1 MKVVYLRSKIMSLIF
16 RFLKNII
23 IYFSRQLVILISIIE
38 SRRLVSREVRAL
50 FFKRFNLVTRDGFT
64 YLTVPART
72 NNVASEITPNLSSET
87 IEGKEG
93 FTFDLGSNC
102 HNFVLPICFFKPE
115 RVTVQNVIRFKVIF
129 NTGEELECQFTELN
143 RFHYLNIN
151 LSSAVTSGKIVIS
164 EQVSSRPRCFIG
176 NAIFG
181 KKHGPIIV
189 HLFVDAISAKFL
201 GDQLQG
207 CMPFSHKFFSTNGS
221 IFERVFAQAEWTLS
235 SIASVFTGLYTYD
248 HGVYHPRDIKSRIRN
263 ETIASSFKKNGFYTQ
278 ALTNVPKLTGDRGFN
293 NGFDRFV
300 LAKKS
305 SDPELVSELVSEIE
319 NSTANSYI
327 FLGLFDTHEC
337 QQLSEKSTQ
346 TNVDASFF
354 KFKKLEGN
362 SKSVDVAEDHPR
374 QMFYKAAIAKLDRE
388 LSRIYDSLEAQDR
401 DFVVALHS
409 DHGVNFIGGVSE
421 LLSAE
426 REQVPMMIVARKNN
440 EFISFDSKKSSIKEL
455 RSLGNMLF
463 EVAGLRTIGRDDKY
477 FGYALTESIYP
488 GNDYKVA
495 VRSDVQVLF
504 YQVPWAALLPSW
516 DGELIEKVEC
526 RDVKVESKV
535 IDYSEMDPALLR
547 IARDCY
553 EYAKLLI
560 GKEYE

>member
-1 MKVVYLRSKIMSLIF
+1 MRL
-16 RFLKNII
+16 LKNVI
-23 IYFSRQLVILISIIE
+23 IYFFRQLVILISIVE
-38 SRRLVSREVRAL
+38 SRRLPSREVREL
-50 FFKRFNLVTRDGFT
+50 FFKRFSLVTRDGFT
-64 YLTVPART
+64 YLSVPARSDDLAT
-72 NNVASEITPNLSSET
+72 EITPNLSVET

-102 HNFVLPICFFKPE
+102 HYFVLPICFFRPE
-115 RVTVQNVIRFKVIF
+115 RVAGQNKIRFKVIF
-129 NTGEELECQFTELN
+129 NTGEELDCQFTHLN

-151 LSSAVTSGKIVIS
+151 VSNAVASGKIIIS
-164 EQVSSRPRCFIG
+164 EEVSSRPRCFIG
-176 NAIFG
+176 NAIFSD
-181 KKHGPIIV
+181 KYGPIII
-189 HLFVDAISAKFL
+189 HLFVDALSAKFL

-207 CMPFSHKFFSTNGS
+207 CMPFTYKYFSTNGI

-235 SIASVFTGLYTYD
+235 SIASVFTGLYTHD
-248 HGVYHPRDIKSRIRN
+248 HGVYHPRDNESRIRN
-263 ETIASSFKKNGFYTQ
+263 KTIASSFKKNGFYTQ
-278 ALTNVPKLTGDRGFN
+278 ALTNVPKLTVDRGFN

-305 SDPELVSELVSEIE
+305 SDPELVSQLVSEIK
-319 NSTANSYI
+319 NGTANSYM
-327 FLGLFDTHEC
+327 FLGLFDTHESH
-337 QQLSEKSTQ
+337 QLSEKSTQ

-354 KFKKLEGN
+354 KFEKLEGN
-362 SKSVDVAEDHPR
+362 SKSVNVAEDRPR

-388 LSRIYDSLEAQDR
+388 LSRIYDSLESQDR

-409 DHGVNFIGGVSE
+409 DHGVNFIGGIPE

-426 REQVPMMIVARKNN
+426 REQVPMMIVGRKNN
-440 EFISFDSKKSSIKEL
+440 EFISFDSLKPSILEL
-455 RSLGNMLF
+455 RSLGNELF
-463 EVAGLRTIGRDDKY
+463 EAAGLRTIDRVDKH

-504 YQVPWAALLPSW
+504 YQVPWVSLLPSW
-516 DGELIEKVEC
+516 DGELIEQVEC
-526 RDVKVESKV
+526 RDVKEESKV

-553 EYAKLLI
+553 KYAKLLI